1 MEWLVYSQY
10 IKRLKAE
17 KRNPTY
23 KGGKMKFVSLLS
35 ALIGALVPTA
45 AFAETV
51 NSAPRLILQITVDQ
65 LRGNLP
71 GRYADRYGEGGFR
84 YLLEKGT
91 HYSNAH
97 HQHSNLET
105 IVGHVVLATGA
116 FPSAHGMVANV
127 WMDRET
133 GEVGYAIEDAAYDMV
148 GLKGD
153 VDKKSELDPTQAAAK
168 SGGRSPRAILTSTF
182 SDELAVTT
190 AGRAKI
196 FGVSVKDRGAISL
209 AGHAGKA
216 FWFSKKTGEFVSSTY
231 YYEQYPNW
239 MEKWN
244 KKRLVD
250 SYEGKSW
257 ELLQDRSKYVYRD
270 TDDRPY
276 ETALPGYGRVFPHPF
291 GKKDNKLFYTL
302 LTLSPV
308 GDKLT
313 LDFAKNLI
321 EKEQLGRDE
330 VPDYLAISFSS
341 TDYVGHFFGIAS
353 LESEDNMLRLDRT
366 LADLF
371 GYVDKKIGLKNIL
384 IVLSADHGAP
394 EAPEYMAS
402 LGMDVNR
409 LTPSTYDAT
418 PAVEAL
424 KKRFGIGKELIKMYK
439 HPYVYLDHSVIRE
452 KGLDR
457 AEVERA
463 LAEELMK
470 FDGIALAVSSSDLRS
485 GSLPEA
491 PMIQQIRRNFHPK
504 RSGDIYLVQKP
515 YWFLYSEE
523 SVPLCTIHGSPWR
536 YDTYVPVIFAGA
548 GVPAQRIDRLVH
560 PVDIASTLS
569 AYVGSKPPSAAAG
582 KPLVEV
588 LNR

>member
-1 MEWLVYSQY
+1 
-10 IKRLKAE
+10 
-17 KRNPTY
+17 
-23 KGGKMKFVSLLS
+23 
-35 ALIGALVPTA
+35 
-45 AFAETV
+45 
-51 NSAPRLILQITVDQ
+51 
-65 LRGNLP
+65 
-71 GRYADRYGEGGFR
+71 
-84 YLLEKGT
+84 
-91 HYSNAH
+91 
-97 HQHSNLET
+97 
-105 IVGHVVLATGA
+105 
-116 FPSAHGMVANV
+116 MVANV
-127 WMDRET
+127 WMNRET

-148 GLKGD
+148 GLKGG

-182 SDELAVTT
+182 SDELAVAT

-231 YYEQYPNW
+231 YYEQYPDW
-239 MEKWN
+239 VKEWN
-244 KKRLVD
+244 EKRLAD

-291 GKKDNKLFYTL
+291 GKRDNKLFYTL

-308 GDKLT
+308 GDELT
-313 LDFAKNLI
+313 LDYAKSLI
-321 EKEQLGRDE
+321 ENEQLGQDD

-341 TDYVGHFFGIAS
+341 TDYVSHFFGIAS

-409 LTPSTYDAT
+409 LTPSTYDVT

-439 HPYVYLDHSVIRE
+439 HPYVYLDHNVIRE

-485 GSLPEA
+485 GRLPEA
-491 PMIQQIRRNFHPK
+491 SMIQQIRRNFHPK
-504 RSGDIYLVQKP
+504 RSGDIYLVQEP
-515 YWFLYSEE
+515 YWFLYSDE

-536 YDTYVPVIFAGA
+536 YDTYVPIIFAGA
-548 GVPAQRIDRLVH
+548 GVPAQQINRLVH

-569 AYVGSKPPSAAAG
+569 AFVGAKPPSAAAG
-582 KPLVEV
+582 EPLLEV

>member
-1 MEWLVYSQY
+1 
-10 IKRLKAE
+10 
-17 KRNPTY
+17 
-23 KGGKMKFVSLLS
+23 MKFVSLLTT
-35 ALIGALVPTA
+35 LITLALVPTA

-65 LRGNLP
+65 LRGDLP
-71 GRYADRYGEGGFR
+71 GRYADRYGKGGFR

-97 HQHSNLET
+97 YQHSNLET

-127 WMDRET
+127 WMNRET

-148 GLKGD
+148 GLKGG

-182 SDELAVTT
+182 SDELAVAT

-231 YYEQYPNW
+231 YYEQYPDW
-239 MEKWN
+239 VKKWN
-244 KKRLVD
+244 EKRLAD

-257 ELLQDRSKYVYRD
+257 ELLQDRSKYAYLD

-291 GKKDNKLFYTL
+291 GKRDNKLFYTL

-308 GDKLT
+308 GDELT
-313 LDFAKNLI
+313 LDYAKSLI
-321 EKEQLGRDE
+321 ENEQLGQDD

-341 TDYVGHFFGIAS
+341 TDYVSHFFGIAS

-409 LTPSTYDAT
+409 LTPSTYDTT

-439 HPYVYLDHSVIRE
+439 HPYVYLDHNVIRE

-485 GSLPEA
+485 GRLPEA
-491 PMIQQIRRNFHPK
+491 SMIQQIRRNFHPK
-504 RSGDIYLVQKP
+504 RSGDIYLVQEP
-515 YWFLYSEE
+515 YWFLYSDE

-536 YDTYVPVIFAGA
+536 YDTYVPIIFAGG
-548 GVPAQRIDRLVH
+548 GVPAQQINRLVH

-569 AYVGSKPPSAAAG
+569 ACVGSKPPSAAAG
-582 KPLVEV
+582 EPLLEV